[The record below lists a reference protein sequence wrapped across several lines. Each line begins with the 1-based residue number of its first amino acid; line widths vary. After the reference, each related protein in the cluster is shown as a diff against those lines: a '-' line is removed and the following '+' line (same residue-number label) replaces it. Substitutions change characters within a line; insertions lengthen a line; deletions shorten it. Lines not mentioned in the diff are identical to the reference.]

1 MEDISKSSYDPKE
14 FYADSAKYWNNV
26 PATLNGMLGGFG
38 FISRID
44 IDGSDGFLN
53 SLFELENPPNKNY
66 ALDCGSG
73 IGRITKKLL
82 IKHFKLVDL
91 VEQNSKFLDTAKK
104 LLQSSNVGEF
114 YSLGLQDFY
123 PESKKYDVIWCQ
135 WVLGYLHDDDLIE
148 FLKKCSNALKNNGMI
163 IVKENLTSS
172 NKIEVDVQDSSFTRP
187 YDNLKK
193 VFQAANLICI
203 KEQEQLHL
211 PQGLYP
217 VHMFALRPGK

>member
-53 SLFELENPPNKNY
+53 SLFEVWNNDAEFINILNKQCFQLENPPNKNY

-114 YSLGLQDFY
+114 YSLGSRY
-123 PESKKYDVIWCQ
+123 S
-135 WVLGYLHDDDLIE
+135 YLKIKIYYLI
-148 FLKKCSNALKNNGMI
+148 F
-163 IVKENLTSS
+163 KET
-172 NKIEVDVQDSSFTRP
+172 
-187 YDNLKK
+187 
-193 VFQAANLICI
+193 
-203 KEQEQLHL
+203 
-211 PQGLYP
+211 
-217 VHMFALRPGK
+217 